1 MPPAPGAPPRSPWSP
16 RPARPRSRRTWTWA
30 AARVEM
36 KPTKTAPRGGSCRA
50 ATVTTAAR
58 SWGCR
63 WSRPPPARGGPA
75 AGPVGLRVGGP
86 RCLGSAP
93 RRLCPLEIVTISVFK
108 ILRLSVTQNN
118 VYRAVLPRSDAAVR
132 SAALGTADQWRGGGS
147 QSGPAREAGGVRRAR
162 SGPCGAG
169 ARAPCPAPWSRKVSC
184 CGRTSASHSDC
195 PAVAPV
201 ALAGRGRVARTPSS
215 NSVSVLVLAVLMPLA

>member
-16 RPARPRSRRTWTWA
+16 RPARPHSRRTWTWA

-86 RCLGSAP
+86 RCLGPAP
-93 RRLCPLEIVTISVFK
+93 RRLCPLEIVTFSVFK

-162 SGPCGAG
+162 GGPCGAG
-169 ARAPCPAPWSRKVSC
+169 ALPRARRPGV
-184 CGRTSASHSDC
+184 GRS
-195 PAVAPV
+195 
-201 ALAGRGRVARTPSS
+201 RVAAAPQPRTPTALRSRRS
-215 NSVSVLVLAVLMPLA
+215 PWPAGGEWPARRPLTLSLFLFSQS